1 MKKLYFIPAAML
13 GLAVA
18 GCSSDD
24 IVVGENQGPQ
34 WNSEGKGYVALSLNL
49 PTQAS
54 TGMRQSNSA
63 NDQFDDGEPDEYAVK
78 NATLLL
84 FKGSSETTATL
95 QASYTLPVAGSEIKD
110 PENDQVTSTVQLTQQ
125 INQIDADK
133 DQNKL
138 YALVVLNKNQVF
150 DVDEYQQLYF
160 KDNPDLRYGATGIT
174 SFTLENL
181 MTKVVNNTDDGV
193 DAADDYTDEGILMMN
208 APLASAVGAENY
220 SGTVS
225 TLVDVTTGI
234 YTTEREAQENPA
246 ASVYVERAV
255 AKVSV
260 TAQNASGT
268 LKDAP
273 STVKEEAQ
281 TGVADWAI
289 QGWMLNNTNTQS
301 YFAHNYPLTNCP
313 WWSYVH
319 ERVSSPSPGN
329 YRFIGA
335 QPVGNNAAGT
345 NAGYRIYWGQDPNYN
360 EKAGE
365 GLAPALC
372 KINSTYFT
380 TNNMHGLGL
389 DKYDYCFE
397 NTFTT
402 AFQNQDQ
409 TTQAVIAVQFNGGND
424 FWTVNGSTSTVY
436 INQKDIDNMV
446 KKAFVNTQAVTEA
459 IEAGLKDGQKFDAGT
474 DLEVSYNKDAA
485 AVAGNTALNN
495 QAGKWT
501 VAKVKLTPA
510 GERKFKNHDYSNR
523 ISAEDEW
530 YKEGSY
536 ADWGSEPGQTNDAY
550 KAGLAAAEALQIE
563 CYDQG
568 LAYYP
573 VNIKH
578 FGDDLTPWD
587 ENDAEGNV
595 SYPNDDGKAEAN
607 WLGRYGVLRNNWYQ
621 IDVTNVTNIG
631 YSDVP
636 VITDPD
642 DPVARYISVKINILS
657 WAVRKQSVEL

>member
-1 MKKLYFIPAAML
+1 MKMKKLYFIPAAML

-54 TGMRQSNSA
+54 TGMRA

-95 QASYTLPVAGSEIKD
+95 QASYTLTVAGSEIKD
-110 PENDQVTSTVQLTQQ
+110 PEENDQVTSTVQLTQQ
-125 INQIDADK
+125 INQIDADQ

-138 YALVVLNKNQVF
+138 YALVVLNHNDIFSVDASNQTLKF
-150 DVDEYQQLYF
+150 YDVATA
-160 KDNPDLRYGATGIT
+160 YGANSASTL
-174 SFTLENL
+174 SLENF
-181 MTKVVNNTDDGV
+181 MTKVINNGGQGV
-193 DAADDYTDEGILMMN
+193 DASDIYTRNGILMMN
-208 APLASAVGAENY
+208 APLASATGAATY

-246 ASVYVERAV
+246 ASIYVERAV

-260 TAQNASGT
+260 TAQNASGS
-268 LKDAP
+268 LADAP
-273 STVKEEAQ
+273 STVKDEGQ
-281 TGVADWAI
+281 TDVAAWAI
-289 QGWMLNNTNTQS
+289 QGWMLNNTNTKS
-301 YFAHNYPLTNCP
+301 YFAHNYPLQNCP
-313 WWSYVH
+313 WWSYKNKDLG
-319 ERVSSPSPGN
+319 ETAGY
-329 YRFIGA
+329 YRFIGTD
-335 QPVGNNAAGT
+335 PVGAKAGGSL
-345 NAGYRIYWGQDPNYN
+345 AGYRIYWGGDPNYDVDATTNN
-360 EKAGE
+360 E
-365 GLAPALC
+365 LI

-380 TNNMHGLGL
+380 TKNVHGLGL

-402 AFQNQDQ
+402 PWQNQNQ
-409 TTQAVIAVQFNGGND
+409 TTQAVIAVQFNGGQD

-446 KKAFVNTQAVTEA
+446 KKAFVNTQAVYDV
-459 IEAGLKDGQKFDAGT
+459 IEAGLADKKTFDPAT
-474 DLEVSYNKDAA
+474 DLVVEYDKDAA
-485 AVAGNTALNN
+485 GVEGNNALNN

-501 VAKVKLTPA
+501 VKAVRLTA
-510 GERKFKNHDYSNR
+510 SGVSKFDSYLVVDKIVPDDQQFNQEPNR
-523 ISAEDEW
+523 VDNSAYD
-530 YKEGSY
+530 
-536 ADWGSEPGQTNDAY
+536 
-550 KAGLAAAEALQIE
+550 AGLAAAQALQIE

-587 ENDAEGNV
+587 ADDAEGNV
-595 SYPNDDGKAEAN
+595 SYPDTDGKAEAN

-621 IDVTNVTNIG
+621 LDVTNVTNIG

>member
-1 MKKLYFIPAAML
+1 MKMKKLYFIPAAML

-84 FKGSSETTATL
+84 FKGASETTATL

-125 INQIDADK
+125 INQIDAGTD
-133 DQNKL
+133 KL
-138 YALVVLNKNQVF
+138 YALVVLNKNNVF
-150 DVDEYQQLYF
+150 DVDKYQQLYF
-160 KDNPDLRYGATGIT
+160 SDTPDYRYGATGIK
-174 SFTLENL
+174 SLTLENL

-193 DAADDYTDEGILMMN
+193 DAADDYTREGILMMN

-260 TAQNASGT
+260 TAQKASGT

-273 STVKEEAQ
+273 STVKEESQ
-281 TGVADWAI
+281 TGVAAWAI

-335 QPVGNNAAGT
+335 LPVGNNAAGT

-446 KKAFVNTQAVTEA
+446 KKAFVNTQAVYDV
-459 IEAGLKDGQKFDAGT
+459 IEAGLADEKTFDPAT
-474 DLEVSYNKDAA
+474 DLVVEYDKDAA
-485 AVAGNTALNN
+485 GVEGNNALNN

-501 VAKVKLTPA
+501 VKAVRLTA
-510 GERKFKNHDYSNR
+510 SGVSKFDSYLVVDKIVPDDQQFNQEPNR
-523 ISAEDEW
+523 VDNSAYD
-530 YKEGSY
+530 
-536 ADWGSEPGQTNDAY
+536 
-550 KAGLAAAEALQIE
+550 AGLAAAQALQIE

-587 ENDAEGNV
+587 AADDAEGNV
-595 SYPNDDGKAEAN
+595 SYPNTGGKAEAN

-621 IDVTNVTNIG
+621 LDVTNVTNIG

-657 WAVRKQSVEL
+657 WALRKQSVEL

>member
-1 MKKLYFIPAAML
+1 MKMKKLYFIPAAML

-54 TGMRQSNSA
+54 TGMRA

-84 FKGSSETTATL
+84 FKGASETTATL

-125 INQIDADK
+125 INQIDAGTD
-133 DQNKL
+133 KL
-138 YALVVLNKNQVF
+138 YALVVLNKNNVF
-150 DVDEYQQLYF
+150 NVDEYQQLYF
-160 KDNPDLRYGATGIT
+160 SDTPDYRYGATGIK
-174 SFTLENL
+174 SLTLENL

-193 DAADDYTDEGILMMN
+193 DAADDYTREGILMMN

-234 YTTEREAQENPA
+234 HPTEREAQENPA

-260 TAQNASGT
+260 TATNASGT
-268 LKDAP
+268 LDDAP
-273 STVKEEAQ
+273 STVKEEEQ
-281 TGVADWAI
+281 TGVAAWAI

-446 KKAFVNTQAVTEA
+446 KKAFVNTQAVYDV
-459 IEAGLKDGQKFDAGT
+459 IEEGLADGKTFDPAT
-474 DLEVSYNKDAA
+474 DLVVEYDKDAA
-485 AVAGNTALNN
+485 GVEGNNALNN

-501 VAKVKLTPA
+501 VKAVRLTA
-510 GERKFKNHDYSNR
+510 SGVSKFDSYLVVDKIVPDDQQFNQEPNR
-523 ISAEDEW
+523 VDNSAYD
-530 YKEGSY
+530 
-536 ADWGSEPGQTNDAY
+536 
-550 KAGLAAAEALQIE
+550 AGLAAAQDLQIE
-563 CYDQG
+563 CYDNG

-573 VNIKH
+573 VNIRH
-578 FGDDLTPWD
+578 FGQDLTPWD
-587 ENDAEGNV
+587 ADDAEGNV
-595 SYPNDDGKAEAN
+595 SYPNTDGKAEAN

-621 IDVTNVTNIG
+621 LDVTNVTNIG

-636 VITDPD
+636 EITDPD
-642 DPVARYISVKINILS
+642 DPVARYISVRINILS
-657 WAVRKQSVEL
+657 WALRKQSVEL

>member
-1 MKKLYFIPAAML
+1 MKMKKLYFIPAAML

-54 TGMRQSNSA
+54 TGMRQSSSI

-84 FKGSSETTATL
+84 FKGASETAATL
-95 QASYTLPVAGSEIKD
+95 QASYTLPVAGSEIQD

-125 INQIDADK
+125 INQIDAGTD
-133 DQNKL
+133 KL
-138 YALVVLNKNQVF
+138 YALVVLNKNNVF
-150 DVDEYQQLYF
+150 NVDEYQQLYF
-160 KDNPDLRYGATGIT
+160 SDTPDYRYGATGIK
-174 SFTLENL
+174 SLTLENL

-193 DAADDYTDEGILMMN
+193 DAADDYTREGILMMN

-234 YTTEREAQENPA
+234 HPTEREAQENPA

-260 TAQNASGT
+260 TATNASGT
-268 LKDAP
+268 LDDAP
-273 STVKEEAQ
+273 STVKEKEQ
-281 TGVADWAI
+281 TGVAAWAI

-446 KKAFVNTQAVTEA
+446 KKAFVNTQAVYDV
-459 IEAGLKDGQKFDAGT
+459 IEEGLADGKTFDPAT
-474 DLEVSYNKDAA
+474 DLVVEYDKDAA
-485 AVAGNTALNN
+485 GVEGNNALNN

-501 VAKVKLTPA
+501 VKAVRLTA
-510 GERKFKNHDYSNR
+510 SGVSKFDSYLVVDKIVPDDQQFNQEPNR
-523 ISAEDEW
+523 VDNSAYD
-530 YKEGSY
+530 
-536 ADWGSEPGQTNDAY
+536 
-550 KAGLAAAEALQIE
+550 AGLAAAQDLQIE
-563 CYDQG
+563 CYDNG

-573 VNIKH
+573 VNIRH
-578 FGDDLTPWD
+578 FGQDLTPWD
-587 ENDAEGNV
+587 ADDAEGNV
-595 SYPNDDGKAEAN
+595 SYPNTDGKAEAN

-621 IDVTNVTNIG
+621 LDVTNVTNIG

-636 VITDPD
+636 EITDPD
-642 DPVARYISVKINILS
+642 DPVARYISVRINILS
-657 WAVRKQSVEL
+657 WALRKQSVEL

>member
-1 MKKLYFIPAAML
+1 MKMKKLYFIPAAML

-54 TGMRQSNSA
+54 TGMRA

-84 FKGSSETTATL
+84 FQGASETEATL
-95 QASYTLPVAGSEIKD
+95 QAAYTLPVAGSEFQD

-125 INQIDADK
+125 INQIDANNTDK
-133 DQNKL
+133 KL

-160 KDNPDLRYGATGIT
+160 KDNPDHRYGATGIT

-234 YTTEREAQENPA
+234 HPTEREAQENPA

-260 TAQNASGT
+260 TATNASGT
-268 LKDAP
+268 LDDAP
-273 STVKEEAQ
+273 STVKEEEQ
-281 TGVADWAI
+281 TGVAAWAI

-446 KKAFVNTQAVTEA
+446 KKAFVNTQAVYDV
-459 IEAGLKDGQKFDAGT
+459 IEEGLADGKTFAPAT
-474 DLEVSYNKDAA
+474 DLVVEYDKDAA
-485 AVAGNTALNN
+485 GVEGNNALNN

-501 VAKVKLTPA
+501 VKAVRLTA
-510 GERKFKNHDYSNR
+510 SGVSKFDSYLVVDKIVPDDQQFNQEPNR
-523 ISAEDEW
+523 VDNSAYD
-530 YKEGSY
+530 
-536 ADWGSEPGQTNDAY
+536 
-550 KAGLAAAEALQIE
+550 AGLAAAQDLQIE
-563 CYDQG
+563 CYDNG

-573 VNIKH
+573 VNIRH
-578 FGDDLTPWD
+578 FGQDLTPWD
-587 ENDAEGNV
+587 ADDAEGNV
-595 SYPNDDGKAEAN
+595 SYPNTDGKAEAN

-621 IDVTNVTNIG
+621 LDVTNVTNIG

-657 WAVRKQSVEL
+657 WALRKQSVEL

>member
-1 MKKLYFIPAAML
+1 MKMKKLYFIPAAML

-54 TGMRQSNSA
+54 TGMRA

-84 FKGSSETTATL
+84 FKGASETTATL

-110 PENDQVTSTVQLTQQ
+110 PDNDQVTSTVQLTQQ

-150 DVDEYQQLYF
+150 DVDEYHQLYF
-160 KDNPDLRYGATGIT
+160 KDNPGLRYGATGIT

-260 TAQNASGT
+260 TAQKASGT

-273 STVKEEAQ
+273 STVKEESQ
-281 TGVADWAI
+281 TGVAAWAI

-335 QPVGNNAAGT
+335 LPVGNNAAGT

-446 KKAFVNTQAVTEA
+446 KKAFVNTQAVYDV
-459 IEAGLKDGQKFDAGT
+459 IEAGLADEKTFDPAT
-474 DLEVSYNKDAA
+474 DLVVEYDKDAA
-485 AVAGNTALNN
+485 GVEGNNALNN

-501 VAKVKLTPA
+501 VKAVRLTA
-510 GERKFKNHDYSNR
+510 SGVSKFDSYLVVDKIVPDDQQFNQEPNR
-523 ISAEDEW
+523 VDNSAYD
-530 YKEGSY
+530 
-536 ADWGSEPGQTNDAY
+536 
-550 KAGLAAAEALQIE
+550 AGLAAAQALQIE

-587 ENDAEGNV
+587 AADDAEGNV
-595 SYPNDDGKAEAN
+595 SYPNTGGKAEAN

-621 IDVTNVTNIG
+621 LDVTNVTNIG

-657 WAVRKQSVEL
+657 WALRKQSVEL

>member
-1 MKKLYFIPAAML
+1 MKMKKLYFIPAAML

-54 TGMRQSNSA
+54 TGMRQTPTGGM

-84 FKGSSETTATL
+84 FQGASETAATL
-95 QASYTLPVAGSEIKD
+95 QASYTLPVAGSAFQPE
-110 PENDQVTSTVQLTQQ
+110 ENDQVTSTVQLTQQ
-125 INQIDADK
+125 INQIDADNNTK
-133 DQNKL
+133 KL
-138 YALVVLNKNQVF
+138 YALVVLNNNGIFSVDASNQTLKF
-150 DVDEYQQLYF
+150 YDASTA
-160 KDNPDLRYGATGIT
+160 YGANSLSTLN
-174 SFTLENL
+174 LENF
-181 MTKVVNNTDDGV
+181 MTKIINNAGEGV
-193 DAADDYTDEGILMMN
+193 DASDIYTRNGILMMN
-208 APLASAVGAENY
+208 APLASTTGSAAEW

-225 TLVDVTTGI
+225 TLVDVTKGI
-234 YTTEREAQENPA
+234 YTTEREAQEKPA

-260 TAQNASGT
+260 TASNGASGELSDKPT
-268 LKDAP
+268 
-273 STVKEEAQ
+273 TVMETGQ
-281 TGVADWAI
+281 TGVAAWAI
-289 QGWMLNNTNTQS
+289 QGWMLNNTNQQS
-301 YFAHNYPLTNCP
+301 YFAHNYPLTDKS
-313 WWSYVH
+313 WWSYNAN
-319 ERVSSPSPGN
+319 SNGF
-329 YRFIGA
+329 RFIGGV
-335 QPVGNNAAGT
+335 PVGNKADGTT
-345 NAGYRIYWGQDPNYN
+345 NAGYRIYWGQDVNYN
-360 EKAGE
+360 VAAGVN
-365 GLAPALC
+365 GVPALT

-380 TNNMHGLGL
+380 KKNIHGLGL

-424 FWTVNGSTSTVY
+424 FWTLNGSTSTIY
-436 INQKDIDNMV
+436 INQEDIDNIV
-446 KKAFVNTQAVTEA
+446 KEAFVNTQAVKDV
-459 IEAGLKDGQKFDAGT
+459 IEEGLADSKTFDPET
-474 DLEVSYNKDAA
+474 DLVVEYDKDNEG
-485 AVAGNTALNN
+485 VTGNEALNN

-501 VAKVKLTPA
+501 VKAVRLNA
-510 GERKFKNHDYSNR
+510 SGVGKFDSYLDVDKIVPDDQQFNQDPNR
-523 ISAEDEW
+523 VDNSAYD
-530 YKEGSY
+530 
-536 ADWGSEPGQTNDAY
+536 
-550 KAGLAAAEALQIE
+550 AGLAAAKALQIE

-578 FGDDLTPWD
+578 FGDELTPWT
-587 ENDAEGNV
+587 AESADGNV
-595 SYPNDDGKAEAN
+595 SYPDKDGKAANN

-621 IDVTNVTNIG
+621 LDVQGVSNIG

-642 DPVARYISVKINILS
+642 DPVARYISVRINILS
-657 WAVRKQSVEL
+657 WALRKQSVEL

>member
-1 MKKLYFIPAAML
+1 MKMKKLYFIPAAML

-54 TGMRQSNSA
+54 TGMRA

-84 FKGSSETTATL
+84 FKGASETTATL

-150 DVDEYQQLYF
+150 DVDEYHQLYF
-160 KDNPDLRYGATGIT
+160 KDNPGLRYGATGIT

-260 TAQNASGT
+260 TAQKASGT

-273 STVKEEAQ
+273 STVKEESQ
-281 TGVADWAI
+281 TGVAAWAI

-301 YFAHNYPLTNCP
+301 
-313 WWSYVH
+313 
-319 ERVSSPSPGN
+319 
-329 YRFIGA
+329 
-335 QPVGNNAAGT
+335 
-345 NAGYRIYWGQDPNYN
+345 
-360 EKAGE
+360 
-365 GLAPALC
+365 
-372 KINSTYFT
+372 
-380 TNNMHGLGL
+380 
-389 DKYDYCFE
+389 
-397 NTFTT
+397 
-402 AFQNQDQ
+402 
-409 TTQAVIAVQFNGGND
+409 
-424 FWTVNGSTSTVY
+424 
-436 INQKDIDNMV
+436 
-446 KKAFVNTQAVTEA
+446 
-459 IEAGLKDGQKFDAGT
+459 
-474 DLEVSYNKDAA
+474 
-485 AVAGNTALNN
+485 
-495 QAGKWT
+495 
-501 VAKVKLTPA
+501 
-510 GERKFKNHDYSNR
+510 
-523 ISAEDEW
+523 
-530 YKEGSY
+530 
-536 ADWGSEPGQTNDAY
+536 
-550 KAGLAAAEALQIE
+550 
-563 CYDQG
+563 
-568 LAYYP
+568 
-573 VNIKH
+573 
-578 FGDDLTPWD
+578 
-587 ENDAEGNV
+587 
-595 SYPNDDGKAEAN
+595 
-607 WLGRYGVLRNNWYQ
+607 
-621 IDVTNVTNIG
+621 
-631 YSDVP
+631 
-636 VITDPD
+636 
-642 DPVARYISVKINILS
+642 
-657 WAVRKQSVEL
+657 

>member
-1 MKKLYFIPAAML
+1 MKMKKLYFIPAAML

-54 TGMRQSNSA
+54 TGMRQ
-63 NDQFDDGEPDEYAVK
+63 NDVFDDGEPDEYAVK

-84 FKGSSETTATL
+84 FKGDSETAATL
-95 QASYTLPVAGSEIKD
+95 QASYTLPVAGSEFED
-110 PENDQVTSTVQLTQQ
+110 QNDQVTSTVQLTQQ
-125 INQIDADK
+125 INQIDAGSD
-133 DQNKL
+133 KL
-138 YALVVLNKNQVF
+138 YALVVLNRNNVF
-150 DVDEYQQLYF
+150 NVDEYWQLYF
-160 KDNPDLRYGATGIT
+160 SDTPDYRYGATGIK
-174 SFTLENL
+174 SLTLENL

-193 DAADDYTDEGILMMN
+193 DAADDYTREGILMMN

-234 YTTEREAQENPA
+234 YPTEREAQKNPA

-260 TAQNASGT
+260 TATNASGT

-273 STVKEEAQ
+273 STVKEEEQ
-281 TGVADWAI
+281 TDVAAWAI

-446 KKAFVNTQAVTEA
+446 KKAFVNTQAVYDV
-459 IEAGLKDGQKFDAGT
+459 IEEGLADGKTFDPAT
-474 DLEVSYNKDAA
+474 DLVVEYDKDAA
-485 AVAGNTALNN
+485 GVEGNNALNN

-501 VAKVKLTPA
+501 VKAVRLTA
-510 GERKFKNHDYSNR
+510 SGVSKFDSYLVVDKIVPDDQQFNQEPNR
-523 ISAEDEW
+523 VDNSAYD
-530 YKEGSY
+530 
-536 ADWGSEPGQTNDAY
+536 
-550 KAGLAAAEALQIE
+550 AGLAAAQDLQIE
-563 CYDQG
+563 CYDNG

-573 VNIKH
+573 VNIRH
-578 FGDDLTPWD
+578 FGQDLTPWD
-587 ENDAEGNV
+587 ADDAEGNV
-595 SYPNDDGKAEAN
+595 SYPNTDGKAEAN

-621 IDVTNVTNIG
+621 LDVTNVTNIG

-636 VITDPD
+636 EITDPD
-642 DPVARYISVKINILS
+642 DPVARYISVRINILS
-657 WAVRKQSVEL
+657 WALRKQSVEL

>member
-1 MKKLYFIPAAML
+1 MKMKKLYFIPAAML

-84 FKGSSETTATL
+84 FKGASETTATL

-138 YALVVLNKNQVF
+138 YALVVLNHNDIFSVDASNQTLKF
-150 DVDEYQQLYF
+150 YDVTTA
-160 KDNPDLRYGATGIT
+160 YGANSVSTL
-174 SFTLENL
+174 SLENF
-181 MTKVVNNTDDGV
+181 MTKVINNGGQGV
-193 DAADDYTDEGILMMN
+193 DASDIYTRNGILMMN
-208 APLASAVGAENY
+208 APLASATGAATY

-246 ASVYVERAV
+246 ASIYVERAV

-260 TAQNASGT
+260 TAQNASGS
-268 LKDAP
+268 LADAP
-273 STVKEEAQ
+273 STVMETGQ
-281 TGVADWAI
+281 TGVAAWAI
-289 QGWMLNNTNTQS
+289 QGWMLNNTNSKS
-301 YFAHNYPLTNCP
+301 YFAHNYPLQNCP
-313 WWSYVH
+313 WWSYKNKDLG
-319 ERVSSPSPGN
+319 ESAGY
-329 YRFIGA
+329 YRFIGTD
-335 QPVGNNAAGT
+335 PVGAKADGSL
-345 NAGYRIYWGQDPNYN
+345 AGYRIYWGGDPNYDVDATTNN
-360 EKAGE
+360 E
-365 GLAPALC
+365 LI

-380 TNNMHGLGL
+380 TKNVHGLGL
-389 DKYDYCFE
+389 DNYDYCFE

-402 AFQNQDQ
+402 PWQNQDQ

-446 KKAFVNTQAVTEA
+446 KKAFVNTQAVYDV
-459 IEAGLKDGQKFDAGT
+459 IEEGLADGKTFDPAT
-474 DLEVSYNKDAA
+474 DLVVEYDKDAA
-485 AVAGNTALNN
+485 GVEGNNALNN

-501 VAKVKLTPA
+501 VKAVRLTA
-510 GERKFKNHDYSNR
+510 SGVSKFDSYLVVDKIVPDDQQFNQEPNR
-523 ISAEDEW
+523 VDNSAYD
-530 YKEGSY
+530 
-536 ADWGSEPGQTNDAY
+536 
-550 KAGLAAAEALQIE
+550 AGLAAAQDLQIE
-563 CYDQG
+563 CYDNG

-573 VNIKH
+573 VNIRH
-578 FGDDLTPWD
+578 FGQDLTPWD
-587 ENDAEGNV
+587 ADDAEGNV
-595 SYPNDDGKAEAN
+595 SYPNTDGKAEAN

-621 IDVTNVTNIG
+621 LDVTNVTNIG

-636 VITDPD
+636 EITDPD
-642 DPVARYISVKINILS
+642 DPVARYISVRINILS
-657 WAVRKQSVEL
+657 WALRKQSVEL

>member
-1 MKKLYFIPAAML
+1 MKMKKLYFIPAAML

-54 TGMRQSNSA
+54 TGMRA

-84 FKGSSETTATL
+84 FKGASETTATL

-110 PENDQVTSTVQLTQQ
+110 SENDQVTSTVQLTQQ

-150 DVDEYQQLYF
+150 DVDEYHQLYF
-160 KDNPDLRYGATGIT
+160 KDNPGLRYGATGIT

-260 TAQNASGT
+260 TAQKASGT

-273 STVKEEAQ
+273 STVKEESQ
-281 TGVADWAI
+281 TGVAAWAI

-335 QPVGNNAAGT
+335 LPVGNNAAGT

-446 KKAFVNTQAVTEA
+446 KKAFVNTQAVYDV
-459 IEAGLKDGQKFDAGT
+459 IEAGLADEKTFDPAT
-474 DLEVSYNKDAA
+474 DLVVEYDKDAA
-485 AVAGNTALNN
+485 GVEGNNALNN

-501 VAKVKLTPA
+501 VKAVRLTA
-510 GERKFKNHDYSNR
+510 SGVSKFDSYLVVDKIVPDDQQFNQEPNR
-523 ISAEDEW
+523 VDNSAYD
-530 YKEGSY
+530 
-536 ADWGSEPGQTNDAY
+536 
-550 KAGLAAAEALQIE
+550 AGLAAAQALQIE

-587 ENDAEGNV
+587 AADDAEGNV
-595 SYPNDDGKAEAN
+595 SYPNTGGKAEAN

-621 IDVTNVTNIG
+621 LDVTNVTNIG

-657 WAVRKQSVEL
+657 WALRKQSVEL

>member
-1 MKKLYFIPAAML
+1 MKMKKLYFIPAAML

-54 TGMRQSNSA
+54 TGMRA
-63 NDQFDDGEPDEYAVK
+63 NEQFDDGEPDEYAVK

-125 INQIDADK
+125 INQIDADQ

-246 ASVYVERAV
+246 ANIYVERAV

-268 LKDAP
+268 LEDVP
-273 STVKEEAQ
+273 STVKEEDQ
-281 TGVADWAI
+281 TGVAAWAI

-446 KKAFVNTQAVTEA
+446 KKAFVNTQAVYDV
-459 IEAGLKDGQKFDAGT
+459 IEAGLADEKTFDPAT
-474 DLEVSYNKDAA
+474 DLVVEYDKDAA
-485 AVAGNTALNN
+485 GVEGNNALNN

-501 VAKVKLTPA
+501 VKAVRLTA
-510 GERKFKNHDYSNR
+510 SGVSKFDSYLVVDKIVPDDQQFNQEPNR
-523 ISAEDEW
+523 VDNSAYD
-530 YKEGSY
+530 
-536 ADWGSEPGQTNDAY
+536 
-550 KAGLAAAEALQIE
+550 AGLAAAQALQIE

-587 ENDAEGNV
+587 AADDAEGNV
-595 SYPNDDGKAEAN
+595 SYPNTDGKAEAN

-657 WAVRKQSVEL
+657 WAVRKQSVQL

>member
-1 MKKLYFIPAAML
+1 MKMKKLYFIPAAML

-54 TGMRQSNSA
+54 TGMRQTPTGGM

-84 FKGSSETTATL
+84 FQGASETAATL
-95 QASYTLPVAGSEIKD
+95 QASYTLPVAGSAFQPE
-110 PENDQVTSTVQLTQQ
+110 ENDQVTSTVQLTQQ
-125 INQIDADK
+125 INQIDADNNTK
-133 DQNKL
+133 KL
-138 YALVVLNKNQVF
+138 YALVVLNNNGIFSVDASNQTLKF
-150 DVDEYQQLYF
+150 YDVSTA
-160 KDNPDLRYGATGIT
+160 YGANSLSTLN
-174 SFTLENL
+174 LENF
-181 MTKVVNNTDDGV
+181 MTKIINNAGEGV
-193 DAADDYTDEGILMMN
+193 DASDIYTRNGILMMN
-208 APLASAVGAENY
+208 APLASTTGSAAEW

-225 TLVDVTTGI
+225 TLVDVTNGI
-234 YTTEREAQENPA
+234 YTTEREAQERPA

-260 TAQNASGT
+260 TASNGASGELSDKPT
-268 LKDAP
+268 
-273 STVKEEAQ
+273 TVMETGQ
-281 TGVADWAI
+281 TGVAAWAI
-289 QGWMLNNTNTQS
+289 QGWMLNNTNQQS
-301 YFAHNYPLTNCP
+301 YFAHNYPLTDKS
-313 WWSYVH
+313 WWSYNAN
-319 ERVSSPSPGN
+319 SNGF
-329 YRFIGA
+329 RFIGGV
-335 QPVGNNAAGT
+335 PVGNKADGTT
-345 NAGYRIYWGQDPNYN
+345 NAGYRIYWGQDVNYN
-360 EKAGE
+360 VAAGVN
-365 GLAPALC
+365 GVPALT

-380 TNNMHGLGL
+380 KKNIHGLGL

-402 AFQNQDQ
+402 DFQNQDQ

-424 FWTVNGSTSTVY
+424 FWTLNGSTSTIY
-436 INQKDIDNMV
+436 INQEDIDNIV
-446 KKAFVNTQAVTEA
+446 KEAFVNTQAVKDV
-459 IEAGLKDGQKFDAGT
+459 IEEGLADSKTFDPET
-474 DLEVSYNKDAA
+474 DLVVEYDKDNEG
-485 AVAGNTALNN
+485 VTGNEALNN

-501 VAKVKLTPA
+501 VKAVRLNA
-510 GERKFKNHDYSNR
+510 SGVGKFDSYLDVDKIVPDDQQFNQDPNR
-523 ISAEDEW
+523 VDNSAYD
-530 YKEGSY
+530 
-536 ADWGSEPGQTNDAY
+536 
-550 KAGLAAAEALQIE
+550 AGLAAAKALQIE

-578 FGDDLTPWD
+578 FGDELTPWT
-587 ENDAEGNV
+587 AESADGNV
-595 SYPNDDGKAEAN
+595 SYPDKDGKAANN

-621 IDVTNVTNIG
+621 LDVQGVSNIG

-642 DPVARYISVKINILS
+642 DPVARYISVRINILS
-657 WAVRKQSVEL
+657 WALRKQSVSL

>member
-1 MKKLYFIPAAML
+1 MKMKKLYFIPAAML

-54 TGMRQSNSA
+54 TGMRA

-84 FKGSSETTATL
+84 FQGASETEATL
-95 QASYTLPVAGSEIKD
+95 QAAYTLPVAGSEIQD
-110 PENDQVTSTVQLTQQ
+110 PGNDQVTSTVQLTQQ
-125 INQIDADK
+125 INQIDANNTDK
-133 DQNKL
+133 KL
-138 YALVVLNKNQVF
+138 YALVVLNKNNVF
-150 DVDEYQQLYF
+150 NVDEYQQLYF
-160 KDNPDLRYGATGIT
+160 SDAPDYRYGATGIKT
-174 SFTLENL
+174 FTLENL

-193 DAADDYTDEGILMMN
+193 DAADDYTREGILMMN

-234 YTTEREAQENPA
+234 HPTEREAQENPA

-260 TAQNASGT
+260 TATNASGT
-268 LKDAP
+268 LDDAP
-273 STVKEEAQ
+273 STVMETGQ
-281 TGVADWAI
+281 TGVAAWAI

-301 YFAHNYPLTNCP
+301 YFAHNYPLTNCL
-313 WWSYVH
+313 WWSYRH
-319 ERVSSPSPGN
+319 EKVSSPNPGN

-380 TNNMHGLGL
+380 TKNVHGLGL

-446 KKAFVNTQAVTEA
+446 KKAFVNTQAVYDV
-459 IEAGLKDGQKFDAGT
+459 IEEGLAERKTFDPAT
-474 DLEVSYNKDAA
+474 DLVVEYDKDAA
-485 AVAGNTALNN
+485 GVEGNNALNN

-501 VAKVKLTPA
+501 VKAVRLTA
-510 GERKFKNHDYSNR
+510 SGVSKFDSYLVVDKIVPDDQQFNQEPNR
-523 ISAEDEW
+523 VDNSAYD
-530 YKEGSY
+530 
-536 ADWGSEPGQTNDAY
+536 
-550 KAGLAAAEALQIE
+550 AGLAAAQALQIE

-578 FGDDLTPWD
+578 FGQDLTPWD
-587 ENDAEGNV
+587 ADDAEGNV
-595 SYPNDDGKAEAN
+595 SYPNTDGKAEAN

-621 IDVTNVTNIG
+621 LDVTNVTNIG

-636 VITDPD
+636 EITDPD
-642 DPVARYISVKINILS
+642 DPVARYISVRINILS
-657 WAVRKQSVEL
+657 WALRKQSVEL

>member
-84 FKGSSETTATL
+84 FKGASETTATL

-138 YALVVLNKNQVF
+138 YALVVLNHNDIFSVDASNQTLKF
-150 DVDEYQQLYF
+150 YDVTTA
-160 KDNPDLRYGATGIT
+160 YGANSASTL
-174 SFTLENL
+174 SLENF
-181 MTKVVNNTDDGV
+181 MTKVINNGGQGV
-193 DAADDYTDEGILMMN
+193 DASDIYTRNGILMMN
-208 APLASAVGAENY
+208 APLASATGAATY

-246 ASVYVERAV
+246 ASIYVERAV

-260 TAQNASGT
+260 TAQNASGS
-268 LKDAP
+268 LADAP
-273 STVKEEAQ
+273 STVMETGQ
-281 TGVADWAI
+281 TGVAAWAI
-289 QGWMLNNTNTQS
+289 QGWMLNNTNSKS
-301 YFAHNYPLTNCP
+301 YFAHNYPLQNCP
-313 WWSYVH
+313 WWSYKNKDLG
-319 ERVSSPSPGN
+319 ESAGY
-329 YRFIGA
+329 YRFIGTD
-335 QPVGNNAAGT
+335 PVGAKADGSL
-345 NAGYRIYWGQDPNYN
+345 AGYRIYWGGDPNYDVDATTNN
-360 EKAGE
+360 E
-365 GLAPALC
+365 LI

-380 TNNMHGLGL
+380 TKNVHGLGL

-402 AFQNQDQ
+402 PWQNQNQ
-409 TTQAVIAVQFNGGND
+409 TTQAVIAVQFNDGKD

-446 KKAFVNTQAVTEA
+446 KKAFVNTQAVYDV
-459 IEAGLKDGQKFDAGT
+459 IEAGLADKKTFDPAT
-474 DLEVSYNKDAA
+474 DLVVEYDKDAA
-485 AVAGNTALNN
+485 GVEGNNALNN

-501 VAKVKLTPA
+501 VKAVRLNA
-510 GERKFKNHDYSNR
+510 SGVGKFDSYLDVDKIVPDDQQFNQDPNR
-523 ISAEDEW
+523 VDNSAYD
-530 YKEGSY
+530 
-536 ADWGSEPGQTNDAY
+536 
-550 KAGLAAAEALQIE
+550 AGLAAAKALQIE

-578 FGDDLTPWD
+578 FGDELTPWT
-587 ENDAEGNV
+587 AESADGNV
-595 SYPNDDGKAEAN
+595 SYPDKDGKAANN

-621 IDVTNVTNIG
+621 LDVQGVSNIG

-642 DPVARYISVKINILS
+642 DPVARYISVRINILS
-657 WAVRKQSVEL
+657 WALRKQSVIL

>member
-1 MKKLYFIPAAML
+1 MKMMYFIPAAML

-84 FKGSSETTATL
+84 FKGASETTATL

-160 KDNPDLRYGATGIT
+160 KDNPGLRYGATGIT

-260 TAQNASGT
+260 TAKNASGS
-268 LKDAP
+268 LADAP
-273 STVKEEAQ
+273 STVMETGQ
-281 TGVADWAI
+281 TGVAAWAI
-289 QGWMLNNTNTQS
+289 QGWMLNNTNSKS
-301 YFAHNYPLTNCP
+301 YFAHNYPLQNCP
-313 WWSYVH
+313 WWSYKNKDLG
-319 ERVSSPSPGN
+319 ESAGY
-329 YRFIGA
+329 YRFIGTD
-335 QPVGNNAAGT
+335 PVGAKAGGSL
-345 NAGYRIYWGQDPNYN
+345 AGYRIYWGGDPNYDVDATTNN
-360 EKAGE
+360 E
-365 GLAPALC
+365 LI

-380 TNNMHGLGL
+380 TKNVHGLGL

-402 AFQNQDQ
+402 PWQNQNQ
-409 TTQAVIAVQFNGGND
+409 TTQAVIAVQFNDGKD

-446 KKAFVNTQAVTEA
+446 KKAFVNTQAVYDV
-459 IEAGLKDGQKFDAGT
+459 IEAGLADEKTFDPAT
-474 DLEVSYNKDAA
+474 DLVVEYDKDAA
-485 AVAGNTALNN
+485 GVEGNNALNN

-501 VAKVKLTPA
+501 VKAVRLTA
-510 GERKFKNHDYSNR
+510 SGVSKFDSYLVVDKIVPDDQQFNQEPNR
-523 ISAEDEW
+523 VDNSAYD
-530 YKEGSY
+530 
-536 ADWGSEPGQTNDAY
+536 
-550 KAGLAAAEALQIE
+550 AGLAAAQALQIE

-595 SYPNDDGKAEAN
+595 SYPGTDAEKN

-642 DPVARYISVKINILS
+642 DPVARYISVRINILS
-657 WAVRKQSVEL
+657 WALRKQSVEL

>member
-1 MKKLYFIPAAML
+1 MKMKKLYFIPAAML

-84 FKGSSETTATL
+84 FKGASETTATL

-281 TGVADWAI
+281 TGVAAWAI

-301 YFAHNYPLTNCP
+301 YFAHNYPLQNCP
-313 WWSYVH
+313 WWSYKNKDLG
-319 ERVSSPSPGN
+319 ESAGY
-329 YRFIGA
+329 YRFIGTD
-335 QPVGNNAAGT
+335 PVGAKADGSL
-345 NAGYRIYWGQDPNYN
+345 AGYRIYWGGDPNYDVDATTNN
-360 EKAGE
+360 E
-365 GLAPALC
+365 LI

-380 TNNMHGLGL
+380 TKNVHGLGL

-402 AFQNQDQ
+402 PWQNQNQ
-409 TTQAVIAVQFNGGND
+409 TTQAVIAVQFNDGKD

-446 KKAFVNTQAVTEA
+446 KKAFVNTQAVYDV
-459 IEAGLKDGQKFDAGT
+459 IEAGLADKKTFDPAT
-474 DLEVSYNKDAA
+474 DLVVEYDKDAA
-485 AVAGNTALNN
+485 GVEGNNALNN

-501 VAKVKLTPA
+501 VKAVRLTA
-510 GERKFKNHDYSNR
+510 SGVSKFDSYLVVDKIVPDDQQFNQEPNR
-523 ISAEDEW
+523 VDNSAYD
-530 YKEGSY
+530 
-536 ADWGSEPGQTNDAY
+536 
-550 KAGLAAAEALQIE
+550 AGLAAAQALQIE

-573 VNIKH
+573 VNIRH
-578 FGDDLTPWD
+578 FGQDLTPWD
-587 ENDAEGNV
+587 ADDAEGNV
-595 SYPNDDGKAEAN
+595 SYPNTDGNAEAN

-621 IDVTNVTNIG
+621 LDVTNVTNIG

-636 VITDPD
+636 TITDPD
-642 DPVARYISVKINILS
+642 DPVARYISVRINILS
-657 WAVRKQSVEL
+657 WALRKQSVEL

>member
-1 MKKLYFIPAAML
+1 MKMKKLYFIPAAML

-84 FKGSSETTATL
+84 FKGASETTATL

-138 YALVVLNKNQVF
+138 YALVVLNHNDIFSVDASNQTLKF
-150 DVDEYQQLYF
+150 YDVTTA
-160 KDNPDLRYGATGIT
+160 YGANSASTL
-174 SFTLENL
+174 SLENF
-181 MTKVVNNTDDGV
+181 MTKVINNGGQGV
-193 DAADDYTDEGILMMN
+193 DASDIYTRNGILMMN
-208 APLASAVGAENY
+208 APLASATGAATY

-246 ASVYVERAV
+246 ASIYVERAV

-260 TAQNASGT
+260 TAQNASGS
-268 LKDAP
+268 LADAP
-273 STVKEEAQ
+273 STVMETGQ
-281 TGVADWAI
+281 TGVAAWAI
-289 QGWMLNNTNTQS
+289 QGWMLNNTNSKS
-301 YFAHNYPLTNCP
+301 YFAHNYPLQNCP
-313 WWSYVH
+313 WWSYKNKDLG
-319 ERVSSPSPGN
+319 ESAGY
-329 YRFIGA
+329 YRFIGTD
-335 QPVGNNAAGT
+335 PVGAKAGGGL
-345 NAGYRIYWGQDPNYN
+345 AGYRIYWGGDPNYDVDATTNN
-360 EKAGE
+360 E
-365 GLAPALC
+365 LI

-380 TNNMHGLGL
+380 TKNVHGLGL

-402 AFQNQDQ
+402 PWQNQNQ
-409 TTQAVIAVQFNGGND
+409 TTQAVIAVQFNDGKD

-459 IEAGLKDGQKFDAGT
+459 IKAGLKDGQTFDAGT
-474 DLEVSYNKDAA
+474 DLEVSYDKDAA

-510 GERKFKNHDYSNR
+510 GERKFKNHDFSNR
-523 ISAEDEW
+523 ISAEEDW

-536 ADWGSEPGQTNDAY
+536 SDWGTGEGQNNDAY
-550 KAGLAAAEALQIE
+550 KAGFAAAQALQIE

-587 ENDAEGNV
+587 ADDAEGNV
-595 SYPNDDGKAEAN
+595 SYPNTDGNAEAN

-621 IDVTNVTNIG
+621 LDVQGVSNIG

-642 DPVARYISVKINILS
+642 DPVARYISVRINILS
-657 WAVRKQSVEL
+657 WALRKQSVIL

>member
-1 MKKLYFIPAAML
+1 MKMKKLYFIPAAML

-54 TGMRQSNSA
+54 TGMRA

-84 FKGSSETTATL
+84 FKGASETTATL

-150 DVDEYQQLYF
+150 DVDEYHQLYF
-160 KDNPDLRYGATGIT
+160 KDNPGLRYGATGIT

-260 TAQNASGT
+260 TATNASGT
-268 LKDAP
+268 LDDAP
-273 STVKEEAQ
+273 STVMETGQ
-281 TGVADWAI
+281 TGVAAWAI

-335 QPVGNNAAGT
+335 LPVGNNAAGT

-446 KKAFVNTQAVTEA
+446 KKAFVNTQAVYDV
-459 IEAGLKDGQKFDAGT
+459 IEEGLANGKTFDPAT
-474 DLEVSYNKDAA
+474 DLVVEYDKDAA
-485 AVAGNTALNN
+485 GVEENNALNN

-501 VAKVKLTPA
+501 VKAVRLTA
-510 GERKFKNHDYSNR
+510 SGVSKFDSYLVVDKIVPDDQQFNQEPNR
-523 ISAEDEW
+523 VDNSAYD
-530 YKEGSY
+530 
-536 ADWGSEPGQTNDAY
+536 
-550 KAGLAAAEALQIE
+550 AGLAAAQDLQIE
-563 CYDQG
+563 CYDNG

-573 VNIKH
+573 VNIRH
-578 FGDDLTPWD
+578 FGQDLTPWD
-587 ENDAEGNV
+587 ADDAEGNV
-595 SYPNDDGKAEAN
+595 SYPNTDGKAEAN

-621 IDVTNVTNIG
+621 LDVTKVSNIG

-636 VITDPD
+636 EITDPD
-642 DPVARYISVKINILS
+642 DPVARYISVRINILS
-657 WAVRKQSVEL
+657 WALRKQSVEL

>member
-1 MKKLYFIPAAML
+1 MKMKKLYFIPAAML

-54 TGMRQSNSA
+54 TGMRQSSSI

-84 FKGSSETTATL
+84 FKGASETAATL
-95 QASYTLPVAGSEIKD
+95 QASYTLPVAGSEIQD

-125 INQIDADK
+125 INQIDAGTD
-133 DQNKL
+133 KL
-138 YALVVLNKNQVF
+138 YALVVLNKNNVF
-150 DVDEYQQLYF
+150 NVDEYQQLYF
-160 KDNPDLRYGATGIT
+160 SDTPDYRYGATGIK
-174 SFTLENL
+174 SLTLENL

-193 DAADDYTDEGILMMN
+193 DAADDYTREGILMMN

-234 YTTEREAQENPA
+234 HPTEREAQENPA

-260 TAQNASGT
+260 TATNASGT
-268 LKDAP
+268 LDDAP
-273 STVKEEAQ
+273 STVKEEEQ
-281 TGVADWAI
+281 TGVAAWAI

-365 GLAPALC
+365 SLAPALC

-446 KKAFVNTQAVTEA
+446 KKAFVNTQAVYDV
-459 IEAGLKDGQKFDAGT
+459 IEAGLADEKTFDPAT
-474 DLEVSYNKDAA
+474 DLVVEYDKDAA
-485 AVAGNTALNN
+485 GVEGNNALNN

-501 VAKVKLTPA
+501 VKAVRLTA
-510 GERKFKNHDYSNR
+510 SGVSKFDSYLVVDKIVPDDQQFNQEPNR
-523 ISAEDEW
+523 VDNSAYD
-530 YKEGSY
+530 
-536 ADWGSEPGQTNDAY
+536 
-550 KAGLAAAEALQIE
+550 AGLAAAQALQIE

-587 ENDAEGNV
+587 AADDAEGNV
-595 SYPNDDGKAEAN
+595 SYPNTGGKAEAN

-621 IDVTNVTNIG
+621 LDVTNVTNIG

-657 WAVRKQSVEL
+657 WALRKQSVEL

>member
-1 MKKLYFIPAAML
+1 MKMKKLYFIPVAML

-54 TGMRQSNSA
+54 TGMRA

-125 INQIDADK
+125 INQIDADQ

-150 DVDEYQQLYF
+150 DVDEYHQLYF

-260 TAQNASGT
+260 TAKNASGS
-268 LKDAP
+268 LADAP

-281 TGVADWAI
+281 TGVAAWAI

-446 KKAFVNTQAVTEA
+446 KKAFVNTQAVYDV
-459 IEAGLKDGQKFDAGT
+459 IEAGLADKKTFDPTT
-474 DLEVSYNKDAA
+474 DLVVEYDKDAA
-485 AVAGNTALNN
+485 GVEGNNALNN

-501 VAKVKLTPA
+501 VKAVRLTA
-510 GERKFKNHDYSNR
+510 SGVSKFDSYLVVDKIVPDDQQFNQEPNR
-523 ISAEDEW
+523 VDNSAYD
-530 YKEGSY
+530 
-536 ADWGSEPGQTNDAY
+536 
-550 KAGLAAAEALQIE
+550 AGLAAAQALQIE

-573 VNIKH
+573 VNIRH
-578 FGDDLTPWD
+578 FGQDLTPWD
-587 ENDAEGNV
+587 ADDAEGNV
-595 SYPNDDGKAEAN
+595 SYPNTDGKAEAN

-621 IDVTNVTNIG
+621 LDVTNVTNIG

-636 VITDPD
+636 TITDPD
-642 DPVARYISVKINILS
+642 DPVARYISVRINILS
-657 WAVRKQSVEL
+657 WALRKQSVEL

>member
-1 MKKLYFIPAAML
+1 MKMKKLYFIPAAML

-84 FKGSSETTATL
+84 FKGSSETAATL

-138 YALVVLNKNQVF
+138 YALVVLNHNDIFSVDASNQTLKF
-150 DVDEYQQLYF
+150 YDVATA
-160 KDNPDLRYGATGIT
+160 YGANST
-174 SFTLENL
+174 STLSLENF
-181 MTKVVNNTDDGV
+181 MTKVINNGGQGV
-193 DAADDYTDEGILMMN
+193 DASDIYTRNGILMMN
-208 APLASAVGAENY
+208 APLASATGAATY

-246 ASVYVERAV
+246 ASIYVERAV

-260 TAQNASGT
+260 TAQNASGS
-268 LKDAP
+268 LADAP
-273 STVKEEAQ
+273 STVKDEGQ
-281 TGVADWAI
+281 TDVAAWAI
-289 QGWMLNNTNTQS
+289 QGWMLNNTNTKS
-301 YFAHNYPLTNCP
+301 YFAHNYPLQNCP
-313 WWSYVH
+313 WWSYKNKDLG
-319 ERVSSPSPGN
+319 ETAGY
-329 YRFIGA
+329 YRFIGTD
-335 QPVGNNAAGT
+335 PVGAKAGGSL
-345 NAGYRIYWGQDPNYN
+345 AGYRIYWGGDPNYDVDATTNN
-360 EKAGE
+360 E
-365 GLAPALC
+365 LI

-380 TNNMHGLGL
+380 KKNIHGLGL

-446 KKAFVNTQAVTEA
+446 KKAFVNTQAVYDV
-459 IEAGLKDGQKFDAGT
+459 IEAGLADEKTFDPAT
-474 DLEVSYNKDAA
+474 DLVVEYDKDAA
-485 AVAGNTALNN
+485 GVEGNNALNN
-495 QAGKWT
+495 QAGKW
-501 VAKVKLTPA
+501 KVKAVRLTASGVSKFDSYLVVDKIVPDDQQFNQEPNRVDNSAYDA
-510 GERKFKNHDYSNR
+510 GF
-523 ISAEDEW
+523 
-530 YKEGSY
+530 
-536 ADWGSEPGQTNDAY
+536 
-550 KAGLAAAEALQIE
+550 AAAQALQIE

-573 VNIKH
+573 VNIRH
-578 FGDDLTPWD
+578 FGQDLTPWD
-587 ENDAEGNV
+587 ADDAEGNV
-595 SYPNDDGKAEAN
+595 SYPNTDGNAEAN

-621 IDVTNVTNIG
+621 LDVTNVTNIG

-636 VITDPD
+636 TITDPD
-642 DPVARYISVKINILS
+642 DPVARYISVRINILS
-657 WAVRKQSVEL
+657 WALRKQSVEL